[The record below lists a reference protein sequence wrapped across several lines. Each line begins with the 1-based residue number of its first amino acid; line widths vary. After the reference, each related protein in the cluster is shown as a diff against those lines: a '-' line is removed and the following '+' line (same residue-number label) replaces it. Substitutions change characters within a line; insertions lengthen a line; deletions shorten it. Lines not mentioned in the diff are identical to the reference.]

1 MRFESQRA
9 GGAGGT
15 ITTVSPPV
23 LPRWP
28 WAPVSPVEPVA
39 PVLPVF
45 PVFPV
50 DPVAPVSPVEPVV
63 PVEPVDPVA
72 PVGPAGPGTVTTAG
86 AVTTV
91 AGLSQALKAS
101 AIIAAETTSFNFMRI
116 PFDCLAKTARLNGF
130 AAAQSPSPEIR
141 HLHRPFRTFSYIEP
155 FQASQEPARPWRHY
169 GSMSKGAAPNRADE
183 RRGRANAKARQKAPG
198 QARSSTDW
206 MVRGSAET
214 QWPQVVSDLR
224 PCA

>member
-1 MRFESQRA
+1 LLPHPLRLESQRA
-9 GGAGGT
+9 GVGGGT

-39 PVLPVF
+39 

-91 AGLSQALKAS
+91 AGLSHALNAS
-101 AIIAAETTSFNFMRI
+101 AIIVAESTSFNFMRI

-141 HLHRPFRTFSYIEP
+141 LLHRSFRSFSYIGRFLACPEAGW
-155 FQASQEPARPWRHY
+155 FRQDTRH
-169 GSMSKGAAPNRADE
+169 GVP
-183 RRGRANAKARQKAPG
+183 
-198 QARSSTDW
+198 STAF
-206 MVRGSAET
+206 REFSAE
-214 QWPQVVSDLR
+214 QWPEMVLHRARRAPAQSAQQAGAR
-224 PCA
+224 TN